1 MPKSEQIEYKNLVKR
16 MAELE
21 KIKQARQSSM
31 NLQTKMTAPLKDTLK
46 QRNATIDST
55 KLSALNSLE
64 EKIKTSRYTFYF
76 GFFILFCFKLCDWVL
91 ILQKKYC

>member
-1 MPKSEQIEYKNLVKR
+1 

-31 NLQTKMTAPLKDTLK
+31 NLNLQTKMTTPLKDTLK

-76 GFFILFCFKLCDWVL
+76 KLFYFILFQALRLGTYFTEK
-91 ILQKKYC
+91 ILLKNQLRCSN